1 MAAEKEVGAAAK
13 AGPGPGGVP
22 TAAGLWPLAGVLAA
36 QVAALELVL
45 FFKPRAAKLSKQLA
59 VRLEQFSAL

>member
-22 TAAGLWPLAGVLAA
+22 TAAGPGAGVLAA
-36 QVAALELVL
+36 QVAALELAL
-45 FFKPRAAKLSKQLA
+45 FFRPRAAKLSKQLA
-59 VRLEQFSAL
+59 VRLEQFSVV